1 MHYLTNGKFHYAKHL
16 GLVERAL
23 HKINSGE
30 LKRLIV
36 TMPPQHGKSHLSTIF
51 FPMWMLGNNPD
62 KKIMIVSYSVSLARK
77 FLRTIRNNINQKGK
91 LIFGIEL
98 DVATATELT
107 LKNHSGYILGVGING
122 SITGK
127 SADIMIIDDPIKNSA
142 EANSATIR
150 NKIKEAYDTTLSSR
164 LQDGGAIIVIMTR
177 WHSDDLVGSLLEETE
192 EQWEHISLPAI
203 AKENDLLGRKVGEP
217 LWQSLQFY
225 EKFRE
230 RIGSYNFSA
239 LFQQEPVENEYLIF
253 NPNWWRYWETLPKL
267 TEVFQIWDTAFKINE
282 KNDYSVCVTMG
293 YAGNAIYV
301 LDVFRRKMTY
311 PDLERKVVEKFK
323 EYNPDW
329 IFIED
334 AGSGQSLIQSFNS
347 VKYAHNMRIEGL
359 KPSNKVTRAHS
370 VSALVENGQVYLKKG
385 ADWVIPF
392 VNELASFPSGKN
404 DDQVDGFAYGA
415 VKMKD
420 KITISFDYSLLT
432 KGNEEYDLESSFT
445 KGY

>member
-23 HKINSGE
+23 HRINNGE

-51 FPMWMLGNNPD
+51 FPLWMLGNNPD

-77 FLRTIRNNINQKGK
+77 FLRTIRNNISQKGK
-91 LIFGIEL
+91 QIFGIEL

-192 EQWEHISLPAI
+192 EHWEHISLPAI

-225 EKFRE
+225 EKFKE

-239 LFQQEPVENEYLIF
+239 LFQQEPIANEYTIF
-253 NPNWWRYWETLPKL
+253 NPLWWKYYDDNPHFDM
-267 TEVFQIWDTAFKINE
+267 VVQCWDTAFKTSE
-282 KNDYSVCVTMG
+282 KNDYSVCCT
-293 YAGNAIYV
+293 AGFNKNGIYII
-301 LDVFRRKMTY
+301 DIFRKKLIF
-311 PDLERKVVEKFK
+311 PDLEKKVVDKYN
-323 EYNPDW
+323 EYQPSW
-329 IFIED
+329 VMIED
-334 AGSGQSLIQSFNS
+334 AGSGQSLIQTLAGLRTSFNIPIKP
-347 VKYAHNMRIEGL
+347 VKAE
-359 KPSNKVTRAHS
+359 NKEIRAHG
-370 VSALVENGQVYLKKG
+370 VSSLVEQGKVYLKKD
-385 ADWVIPF
+385 AYWINDF
-392 VNELASFPSGKN
+392 LNELAQFPQGTF
-404 DDQVDGFAYGA
+404 DDQVDVFTMVLQFLKAIYLSSTTDF
-415 VKMKD
+415 KMP
-420 KITISFDYSLLT
+420 KIQTNS
-432 KGNEEYDLESSFT
+432 KFT
-445 KGY
+445 QGY